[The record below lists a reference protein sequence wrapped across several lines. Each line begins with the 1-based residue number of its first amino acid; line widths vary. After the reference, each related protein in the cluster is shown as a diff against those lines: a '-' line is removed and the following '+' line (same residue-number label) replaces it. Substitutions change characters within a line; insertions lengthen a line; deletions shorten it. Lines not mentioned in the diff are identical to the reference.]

1 MRQLIFA
8 TLLVTFAATG
18 VQPRQSASFNPV
30 GKWTYST
37 KDDEGQP
44 ISGTFEISGK
54 AGVYTGTIVSG
65 PGRELKISDV
75 LTSPNGMV
83 VIADLPDGGGV
94 AVVKVWKTADGKY
107 GAGWGPIR
115 NVIPATVERA
125 NP

>member
-1 MRQLIFA
+1 MRHLLFA

-18 VQPRQSASFNPV
+18 VQPRQAASFNPV

-37 KDDEGQP
+37 KDDEGTA
-44 ISGTFEISGK
+44 ISGTMEITGK

-83 VIADLPDGGGV
+83 VIADLPDSAGV
-94 AVVKVWKTADGKY
+94 AVVKV
-107 GAGWGPIR
+107 
-115 NVIPATVERA
+115 
-125 NP
+125 